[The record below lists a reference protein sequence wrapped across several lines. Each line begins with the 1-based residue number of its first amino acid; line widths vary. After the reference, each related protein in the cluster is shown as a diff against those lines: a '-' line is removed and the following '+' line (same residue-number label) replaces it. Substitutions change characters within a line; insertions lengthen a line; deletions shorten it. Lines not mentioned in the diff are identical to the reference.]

1 MSEVMAD
8 LIGTPDQ
15 FIAAREY
22 AGFSTR
28 GLADEVARELRK
40 DRRKPLMGCSRSMI
54 SNLET
59 GNATRTNYR
68 RAAAI
73 EKVLKLPRGHMFRV
87 EMFNAQL
94 NSDQLTA

>member
-15 FIAAREY
+15 FVAAREF

-40 DRRKPLMGCSRSMI
+40 DRRKAPMGCSRSMI

-59 GNATRTNYR
+59 GKVKRTNHR
-68 RAAAI
+68 RAAAS
-73 EKVLKLPRGHMFRV
+73 EKVLKLPRGHMFRINL
-87 EMFNAQL
+87 FNVQVNTERLA
-94 NSDQLTA
+94 S